1 MGKIPSEPD
10 AKAST
15 LRRCHESE
23 SRREK
28 IVKSTQTYRENEEAD
43 DPDPYG
49 HTIRT
54 ALRLAEPR
62 TRRQF
67 RQGKR

>member
-1 MGKIPSEPD
+1 MPRPAHYGGVIRVRKD
-10 AKAST
+10 
-15 LRRCHESE
+15 
-23 SRREK
+23 
-28 IVKSTQTYRENEEAD
+28 VKLTSTYRENEEAD

-54 ALRLAEPR
+54 ALSLAEPCA
-62 TRRQF
+62 RRQF